1 MTSAD
6 VELKRR
12 AFLLFKEV
20 VELEAGEREQ
30 RLLEACAGNAELRTR
45 VDALLAADARSEEPF
60 SGDAVSWSAVLQD
73 ETQAPTED
81 RLIGRSLGAWR
92 ITGVLGHGGMGAV
105 YQVERDDGAYTQ
117 HAALKLIRS
126 GADSAA
132 ARERFLRERQTLA
145 RLQHP
150 HIATLL
156 DGGISAEGD
165 PYFVMEYVDG
175 VAIDTW
181 CDARRLGL
189 RQRVVLFLQVL
200 EAVQYAHRNLVVHR
214 DLKPANILVTPDGL
228 VKLLDF
234 GIARQLQESRLT
246 EASDRALTLE
256 YAAPEQLNDEP
267 VTTATDLYQLGVVL
281 YGLLSG
287 AHPFGV
293 DSHTPV
299 ARQLQALSGD
309 PQPMARTAQQS
320 PVESATARGH
330 TPGSLA
336 RALRGNL
343 SAIVHA
349 CLRREPEARYA
360 SAEVLANDLRAWLDD
375 RPVVAARLGRGER
388 ARLWLRRNRMLAAS
402 GCAILLA
409 LVAGTGVALWQAHE
423 AREQARIA
431 ERESANA
438 RAALA
443 FLTDTLGAAAPEQAL
458 SREVSVR
465 DLLDKARA
473 QLDQRTSIDPQVRQP
488 VQRMLGHL
496 YMSLGD
502 NQLAAELLAA
512 GLSGIEPQQ
521 REDALVLAD
530 DMVAYSDA
538 LGFLERNAE
547 ALTVAEQAVALR
559 MRFAPDDPEQQ
570 MRSLAHLTLGHVEKY
585 GLEACRQ
592 QAEQALA
599 LAKRLPDP
607 PVEIV
612 LDIYS
617 DLSTAANFQND
628 RSRQL
633 SVSREGLAFADAH
646 QVAASSPVR
655 LTLLRGFVNGL
666 MMEGKATEAERVVR
680 QALASGEKTGG
691 FGDTSLSVLL
701 QALGDTLQGQGRYR
715 EALEAMEGSAR
726 DAERAG
732 DGPRNRAMASSN
744 RAVLH
749 VMVGDYPAA
758 MTLSEQALDIL
769 RKESVDADDV
779 FGRTIK
785 RAHAG
790 ILIANDRFPQAEALL
805 QDLLERARRLD
816 GEDSEEYALL
826 VGQQLSL
833 ALRSKDPVRGLPL
846 LAEARDRM
854 TKRGMPATHEQFAH
868 FLRFEAGFAWQR
880 GDAVAAERLQ
890 REAVQRLESTA
901 SATDVAVARA
911 RLAEYVATRGDKAQA
926 RQLLALALPPM
937 RVALLPE
944 ESSRADAEA
953 LSKKLGQ

>member
-423 AREQARIA
+423 ARE
-431 ERESANA
+431 
-438 RAALA
+438 
-443 FLTDTLGAAAPEQAL
+443 
-458 SREVSVR
+458 
-465 DLLDKARA
+465 
-473 QLDQRTSIDPQVRQP
+473 
-488 VQRMLGHL
+488 
-496 YMSLGD
+496 
-502 NQLAAELLAA
+502 
-512 GLSGIEPQQ
+512 
-521 REDALVLAD
+521 
-530 DMVAYSDA
+530 
-538 LGFLERNAE
+538 
-547 ALTVAEQAVALR
+547 
-559 MRFAPDDPEQQ
+559 
-570 MRSLAHLTLGHVEKY
+570 
-585 GLEACRQ
+585 
-592 QAEQALA
+592 
-599 LAKRLPDP
+599 
-607 PVEIV
+607 
-612 LDIYS
+612 
-617 DLSTAANFQND
+617 
-628 RSRQL
+628 
-633 SVSREGLAFADAH
+633 
-646 QVAASSPVR
+646 
-655 LTLLRGFVNGL
+655 
-666 MMEGKATEAERVVR
+666 
-680 QALASGEKTGG
+680 
-691 FGDTSLSVLL
+691 
-701 QALGDTLQGQGRYR
+701 
-715 EALEAMEGSAR
+715 
-726 DAERAG
+726 
-732 DGPRNRAMASSN
+732 
-744 RAVLH
+744 
-749 VMVGDYPAA
+749 
-758 MTLSEQALDIL
+758 
-769 RKESVDADDV
+769 
-779 FGRTIK
+779 
-785 RAHAG
+785 
-790 ILIANDRFPQAEALL
+790 
-805 QDLLERARRLD
+805 
-816 GEDSEEYALL
+816 
-826 VGQQLSL
+826 
-833 ALRSKDPVRGLPL
+833 
-846 LAEARDRM
+846 
-854 TKRGMPATHEQFAH
+854 
-868 FLRFEAGFAWQR
+868 
-880 GDAVAAERLQ
+880 
-890 REAVQRLESTA
+890 
-901 SATDVAVARA
+901 
-911 RLAEYVATRGDKAQA
+911 
-926 RQLLALALPPM
+926 
-937 RVALLPE
+937 
-944 ESSRADAEA
+944 
-953 LSKKLGQ
+953 

>member
-599 LAKRLPDP
+599 LAKRLP
-607 PVEIV
+607 
-612 LDIYS
+612 
-617 DLSTAANFQND
+617 
-628 RSRQL
+628 
-633 SVSREGLAFADAH
+633 
-646 QVAASSPVR
+646 VR

-726 DAERAG
+726 EAERAG

-926 RQLLALALPPM
+926 RQLLALALLPM
-937 RVALLPE
+937 RVALLPQE
-944 ESSRADAEA
+944 NSRADAEA
-953 LSKKLGQ
+953 LARKLGI